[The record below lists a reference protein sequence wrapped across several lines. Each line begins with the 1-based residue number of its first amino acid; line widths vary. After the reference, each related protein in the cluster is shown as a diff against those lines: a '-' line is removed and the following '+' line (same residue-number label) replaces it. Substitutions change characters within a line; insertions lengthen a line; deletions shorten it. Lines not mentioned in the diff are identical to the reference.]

1 MNEEQFAARNQCLK
15 IDLEE
20 KGTLITS
27 IRSYLYDKF
36 GVWDIWDLFPYRW
49 RMYYYEDIRPIFK
62 PQNQRLRKAIPR
74 KYSDISHLIVQV
86 NFEFIKT
93 FYEEEYKADI
103 VDWNATEHHKEFAHW
118 LELSYKWIT
127 QRRPQLE
134 KELEDAYPPTQ
145 PIEVMFERVPQ
156 EDGTTRLYMR
166 DDGIPYEVKYK
177 DVIRIENKINKKDT
191 EVLTELVKRRDYFW
205 T

>member
-166 DDGIPYEVKYK
+166 DDGIPYEVK
-177 DVIRIENKINKKDT
+177 
-191 EVLTELVKRRDYFW
+191 
-205 T
+205 